1 MEANKPFDELT
12 DDGGNEIA
20 FYDFRT
26 EKIKT
31 GIKYTD
37 GTEVEIP
44 KSIICEM
51 LMMWNRK
58 DGKTHLLWMY
68 QNIQQPQAVRKLHL
82 SLLT

>member
-1 MEANKPFDELT
+1 MNEYYAGYDE
-12 DDGGNEIA
+12 
-20 FYDFRT
+20 
-26 EKIKT
+26 
-31 GIKYTD
+31 KY
-37 GTEVEIP
+37 